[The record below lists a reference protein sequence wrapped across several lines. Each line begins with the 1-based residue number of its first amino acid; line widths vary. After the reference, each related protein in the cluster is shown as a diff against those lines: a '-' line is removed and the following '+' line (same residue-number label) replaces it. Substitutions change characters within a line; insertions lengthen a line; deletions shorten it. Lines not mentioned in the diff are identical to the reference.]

1 MFIISAFRLQLTFIL
16 LQGTSSQFCL
26 RLNAI
31 ICESSPSSPS
41 SILPQLPR
49 SVNRRTRFS
58 DRKLSVL
65 NPRLPHA
72 LLGSLNGEVL
82 TFPLSVWLT
91 IARSIL
97 LRDTLK
103 TYPATFTTRPRST
116 ETSTTLHSPALSI
129 PFSAVLFV
137 HYHTLASIPGAKFPY
152 EDCRSTVF
160 SSHPC
165 TAFCLIMALVLVH
178 PLLLY
183 LLCGPNHYR
192 RLQSKCHTS

>member
-72 LLGSLNGEVL
+72 LLGSLDGEVL
-82 TFPLSVWLT
+82 TFPLSGWLT

-116 ETSTTLHSPALSI
+116 ETSTTLHSSTLRYPSQLSY
-129 PFSAVLFV
+129 LFTITPSPV
-137 HYHTLASIPGAKFPY
+137 SQ
-152 EDCRSTVF
+152 
-160 SSHPC
+160 
-165 TAFCLIMALVLVH
+165 
-178 PLLLY
+178 
-183 LLCGPNHYR
+183 GPNSLTRTAGPLYSPHIPVPR
-192 RLQSKCHTS
+192 SV